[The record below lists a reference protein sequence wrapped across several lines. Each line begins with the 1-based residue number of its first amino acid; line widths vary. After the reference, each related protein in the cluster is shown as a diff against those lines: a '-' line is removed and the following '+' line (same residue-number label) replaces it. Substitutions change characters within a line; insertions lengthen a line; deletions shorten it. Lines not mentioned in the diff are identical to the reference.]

1 MLILEDK
8 IYFWFLLAI
17 PFVIVV
23 AIAVSAWRRK
33 IQHKFAEAHLF
44 PFLAPDLSKLKPVLK
59 ILVLCL
65 AIACFSIALVN
76 PKLGSKMET
85 VKREGV
91 DIVFALDVSKSMLA
105 EDIAPSRIE
114 KAKQIIAQNINNLS
128 GDRVGII
135 GYAGSAFPQIPITTD
150 YASAKT
156 FLQAMNTDMVSS
168 QGSATSDAIELAK
181 GYYNDANVLSRVLII
196 IGDGE
201 DHGSE
206 FQAAAEAA
214 AEEGIKIVTIGVGTT
229 KGGPIPEKQRRGKSY
244 KKDKNGETVIT
255 RASPE
260 TLQTIAEIGNGVY
273 IDGSSTA
280 LTIEELEKFL
290 QNLEKTEYESMQYA
304 NYQHQFQWFLGLGIF
319 LLLLESLLLNRKT
332 KWLSRL
338 NLFNEKEVET
348 KKA

>member
-17 PFVIVV
+17 PLVIL
-23 AIAVSAWRRK
+23 ITLGIHAWKRK
-33 IQHKFAEAHLF
+33 IQRKFADAHLF
-44 PFLAPDLSKLKPVLK
+44 PILAPDISRLKPILK
-59 ILVLCL
+59 IIIFCL
-65 AIACFSIALVN
+65 AIASFSLALVN
-76 PKLGSKMET
+76 PKLGNKMET
-85 VKREGV
+85 VKREGI

-105 EDIAPSRIE
+105 EDIAPNRLE
-114 KAKQIIAQNINNLS
+114 KAKQIISQNINNFM

-156 FLQAMNTDMVSS
+156 FLRAMNTEMVSS

-181 GYYNDANVLSRVLII
+181 GYYNDANVLSRVLIV

-206 FQAAAEAA
+206 FQAAAETAA
-214 AEEGIKIVTIGVGTT
+214 AEGIRIVTIGVGTS
-229 KGGPIPEKQRRGKSY
+229 KGGPIPIKSGKSQSY
-244 KKDKNGETVIT
+244 KKDQSGETVIT

-260 TLQTIAEIGNGVY
+260 TLQTIAKIGNGIY
-273 IDGSSTA
+273 IDGSNTA
-280 LTIEELEKFL
+280 ASVEELGEFL

-304 NYQHQFQWFLGLGIF
+304 NYQHQFQWFLGFGILF
-319 LLLLESLLLNRKT
+319 LILESILLNRKT
-332 KWLSRL
+332 KWLAKL
-338 NLFNEKEVET
+338 NLFNEEEV
-348 KKA
+348 KS

>member
-17 PFVIVV
+17 PLVII
-23 AIAVSAWRRK
+23 IALGVQTWKKKTRRK
-33 IQHKFAEAHLF
+33 FADTHLF
-44 PFLAPDLSKLKPVLK
+44 PFLTPDLSKLKPALK
-59 ILVLCL
+59 IVVLCL
-65 AIACFSIALVN
+65 AIACFTLALVN

-105 EDIAPSRIE
+105 EDIAPNRIE
-114 KAKQIIAQNINNLS
+114 KAKQIISQNINNLM

-168 QGSATSDAIELAK
+168 QGSATGDAIELAK

-214 AEEGIKIVTIGVGTT
+214 ATEGIRIVTIGVGTP
-229 KGGPIPEKQRRGKSY
+229 KGGPIPIKNGRNQTY
-244 KKDKNGETVIT
+244 KKDQNGETVIT
-255 RASPE
+255 RASQE
-260 TLQTIAEIGNGVY
+260 TLESIAEIGNGIY
-273 IDGSSTA
+273 IDGSNTA
-280 LTIEELEKFL
+280 ITVEELAKFL

-304 NYQHQFQWFLGLGIF
+304 NYQHQFQWFLGFGILF
-319 LLLLESLLLNRKT
+319 LVLESLLLNRKT
-332 KWLSRL
+332 KWLTKL
-338 NLFNEKEVET
+338 DLFDEQTSNV
-348 KKA
+348 